1 MANTSPRSLR
11 YVIVALLTMMAAS
24 AWAAGDCDQMPKA
37 IGPISGVH
45 PVAAVDAP
53 LTANPTLPEQVELRH
68 WIAVGV
74 TNLDTLVKEAKCRNK
89 SLIVYLNGHAIKDLP
104 LLPGDIKDRLSFRLV
119 RTNGDRPA
127 WGDIL
132 GSPSFVT
139 RQLNVTVGID
149 GEPPLSTASGGPVSL
164 QLTVLTWPPVLAAS
178 ALFVALLVGFF
189 LLMRHS
195 NILRDAAPPEDAVA
209 IVNGKLNS
217 SKAVTNRGTYSLAKL
232 QAAWWFFIIIGTYLL
247 IGIVT
252 WDFYS
257 TVSST
262 ALILL
267 GIGAGTVVGGTLID
281 ASKDTPEAVDA
292 RAKRAAELKSRI
304 LLLDATQEYS
314 HLYARQLDALAP
326 PSANLKPLTPEENI
340 KLHALTNLYG
350 PDMVQWL
357 RTGFGATYT
366 AVADIFELKTLYTAI
381 ADIFELQTLNQ
392 VDEAQAAALPAGA
405 PRTAPAAR
413 LISLRAT
420 YAGSIADLCQ
430 IKALRLAGAAVPA
443 GLGNRRQALPDFA
456 SLIPKMSE
464 VAIEMN
470 IAISRYRKL
479 TNQSESW
486 FIDILSDANGVSF
499 HRFQLFSWTLILGGV
514 FVSATYLELNMPVF
528 DTTLMGLLGLSAA
541 TYLGLKVPEPTVPP
555 K

>member
-11 YVIVALLTMMAAS
+11 YAIVALLTMMAAS
-24 AWAAGDCDQMPKA
+24 PVWAAGDCDPMPKA
-37 IGPISGVH
+37 GGPITGAH
-45 PVAAVDAP
+45 PVAAPDAQP
-53 LTANPTLPEQVELRH
+53 AANPTLPEQVELGH

-74 TNLDTLVKEAKCRNK
+74 TNLDTLLKEAKCRNK
-89 SLIVYLNGHAIKDLP
+89 SAIVYLNGHAIKDLP
-104 LLPGDIKDRLSFRLV
+104 LSPGAIKDALYFRLV

-127 WGDIL
+127 WADIL
-132 GSPSFVT
+132 GSPSFDP
-139 RQLNVTVGID
+139 RPLNVTVGID
-149 GEPPLSTASGGPVSL
+149 GEPPLSTASGGPVPL
-164 QLTVLTWPPVLAAS
+164 KLTVLTWPPVLAAGV
-178 ALFVALLVGFF
+178 LFVALLVGFF
-189 LLMRHS
+189 FLMRHS
-195 NILRDAAPPEDAVA
+195 SILRDATPPEDAVA
-209 IVNGKLNS
+209 IVNGKLDP

-232 QAAWWFFIIIGTYLL
+232 QGAWWFFIIIGAYLL

-257 TVSST
+257 SVSST

-281 ASKDTPEAVDA
+281 TSKDTPEAADA

-304 LLLDATQEYS
+304 LLLDAAQEYC
-314 HLYARQLDALAP
+314 HLYARQLDALDP
-326 PSANLKPLTPEENI
+326 PSADSKPLTPEEHI
-340 KLHALTNLYG
+340 RLQALTNFYG

-366 AVADIFELKTLYTAI
+366 TI

-392 VDEAQAAALPAGA
+392 ADEAQAAALTVG
-405 PRTAPAAR
+405 AAR
-413 LISLRAT
+413 PAPIAQLVKLRAAH
-420 YAGSIADLCQ
+420 AGRIADLCQ
-430 IKALRLAGAAVPA
+430 LKALRLARASVPA
-443 GLGNRRQALPDFA
+443 ELANRIPALPDFA
-456 SLIPKMSE
+456 SLIPKVSE
-464 VAIEMN
+464 VTIEKN
-470 IAISRYRKL
+470 TAISRYRKL
-479 TNQSESW
+479 TNQSERW

-514 FVSATYLELNMPVF
+514 FIGATYLELNMPVF